1 MVELFVLWGERP
13 ESVTRYE
20 FATEG
25 EMGAFMLG
33 VEQAQGWEDWTA
45 TRTQEEAED
54 ILSQTR
60 RETP

>member
-45 TRTQEEAED
+45 TRTREEAEQ
-54 ILSQTR
+54 ILKDAQ
-60 RETP
+60 EDQG